1 MCCPGRASLT
11 LCIRGLRAVAR
22 AVRVPRCK
30 SRCFNAKLQQAPPK
44 TARGGGL
51 VVFLYRRRRDGAS
64 RRETVVHLS
73 CRWSQHVINERH
85 CKSGSPMSLDVSTVH
100 RTPVPRFGST
110 GCAPEPAHCHFRRST
125 SLFAARDPSACWAVS
140 RRRAHPPGKNRGRGD
155 EAWSQCTHGFGAR
168 TFWLRVFMVLLR
180 LASILPLKI
189 EDDMGD
195 EGEVL
200 VDTEI
205 SRMA

>member
-11 LCIRGLRAVAR
+11 LCLRGLRAVAR

-64 RRETVVHLS
+64 RCETVVHLS

-85 CKSGSPMSLDVSTVH
+85 CKSGSPVSLDMSTVH

-125 SLFAARDPSACWAVS
+125 SFSAARDPSACWAVS
-140 RRRAHPPGKNRGRGD
+140 RIMAVP
-155 EAWSQCTHGFGAR
+155 HGFGAR
-168 TFWLRVFMVLLR
+168 LFWLGIPVG
-180 LASILPLKI
+180 SDILGSSNSYITLWTNPCPDPIKRAL
-189 EDDMGD
+189 
-195 EGEVL
+195 
-200 VDTEI
+200 
-205 SRMA
+205 